1 MADQKLSQKST
12 LTKSTIATNDLVYV
26 ADVSASATKGITYQE
41 LIQPLDTQFAIA
53 DNSDTTKKIAFQAS
67 GITTGTTRTLTAPDA
82 DTTIVG
88 TDTTQTLTN
97 KTLTSPQINMSS
109 NATGDMYYRN
119 SGGTT
124 VRLPIGSTG
133 QILNADATGIPAWV
147 ANPSASDAT
156 TTIKGVVE
164 LGTQAENDAGTGT
177 PTTTA
182 SLIPTIGTIR
192 ARLLNTGVVDTGT
205 STAYAIAPTPAITA
219 YAAYQEFTFKAVN
232 ANTTTTPTLNVNS
245 IGAKTI
251 TNPDGTA
258 LAVGQISA
266 NSIQKVVYDGTN
278 FQLVSANAITTK
290 NIFSQPIVFSSSSG
304 ATGTITMTNLSTSP
318 TGVSTSEP
326 IFGAYAQASA
336 APQVVRF
343 EKLNDGSLRPTHI
356 VSVSSAG
363 AGTEAMIVVCG
374 SYVYAFCYTGAA
386 NVAVRFDKANLANQT
401 TITVSGTAFTRQTG
415 WFSNDTDLW
424 NVYTAGSAKKY
435 AVSGTTITSGADT
448 SYTSI
453 ASAEGAWSDG
463 TYVYQFSTSTGQG
476 YRWAFAGGARTTG
489 NTIAAYQHLIT
500 SNTVTSTYSA
510 IFKEQGNSTYMHTVA
525 VPSAGAGTSAGKII
539 QITAF

>member
-124 VRLPIGSTG
+124 VRLPIGSSG

-147 ANPSASDAT
+147 ANPAASDAT
-156 TTIKGVVE
+156 TAIKGVVE

-245 IGAKTI
+245 VGAVTI
-251 TNPDGTA
+251 KNPDGTA

-278 FQLVSANAITTK
+278 FQLVSYSTNKNAFLRIPSPEQTMQTDSVQRTQCGCDSSQVVPTYLWLATADSTTSIKIYRLELQSSGNYMYCGVTVNLATTTNNAILGICESGNKVYIRYTSNSARACTRYDIDLTNPTSITGFGTASVTNGMFASQDGSTIYTFDSSTTDLK
-290 NIFSQPIVFSSSSG
+290 SYTVSGTTASS
-304 ATGTITMTNLSTSP
+304 TGTITLTVAIASNAIIGRSPSGTFYSVDRVSSTVQKWNSSGTNQTSI
-318 TGVSTSEP
+318 TRQAFNYVST
-326 IFGAYAQASA
+326 
-336 APQVVRF
+336 F
-343 EKLNDGSLRPTHI
+343 ESGIGWVK
-356 VSVSSAG
+356 
-363 AGTEAMIVVCG
+363 
-374 SYVYAFCYTGAA
+374 
-386 NVAVRFDKANLANQT
+386 LANSMAIMSNQKLDATNSWYLQMQT
-401 TITVSGTAFTRQTG
+401 V
-415 WFSNDTDLW
+415 DL
-424 NVYTAGSAKKY
+424 A
-435 AVSGTTITSGADT
+435 
-448 SYTSI
+448 
-453 ASAEGAWSDG
+453 
-463 TYVYQFSTSTGQG
+463 
-476 YRWAFAGGARTTG
+476 
-489 NTIAAYQHLIT
+489 
-500 SNTVTSTYSA
+500 
-510 IFKEQGNSTYMHTVA
+510 
-525 VPSAGAGTSAGKII
+525 
-539 QITAF
+539 